1 MIDIQKLKNSWMYG
15 FFERRRDSPKSKE
28 SHLEWCA
35 TPIKNLIIT
44 NLKRDGISIQDDKE
58 YIEIMSYILD
68 LVFMDENDILFYT
81 QDNP

>member
-15 FFERRRDSPKSKE
+15 FFETRRDSPKSKE

-44 NLKRDGISIQDDKE
+44 NLNRDGISIQDDKE
-58 YIEIMSYILD
+58 YIEIMSYIRLG
-68 LVFMDENDILFYT
+68 IYG
-81 QDNP
+81 